1 MRTPAQRVKDLEF
14 NLRVAMDVLQSVY
27 AIADRLE
34 DRTPEEVDDLRRA
47 GKLLAGTEGGPYRHQ
62 AATVAELQQ
71 AIKVAAAA
79 RGCYLTRCQMD
90 FGNNRNILY
99 AIKPDGPTAL
109 LTTREGTGRK
119 CEAFRLLSKLLAEIS

>member
-27 AIADRLE
+27 AIADRLG

-62 AATVAELQQ
+62 AT
-71 AIKVAAAA
+71 I
-79 RGCYLTRCQMD
+79 
-90 FGNNRNILY
+90 
-99 AIKPDGPTAL
+99 PD
-109 LTTREGTGRK
+109 
-119 CEAFRLLSKLLAEIS
+119 